1 MSADGGAGS
10 KKRPAEGEPEKG
22 GGSGLVVRIK
32 PPKQKARDEE
42 EDMYDEG
49 EEGDEDG
56 ASDDDEEEKDWTDLI
71 AKADHANRPIY
82 VGKNRHAFLERFS
95 PFFKYAEELLI
106 SIAEPVSRCKHINE
120 YVLTQVCRLFNFHT

>member
-1 MSADGGAGS
+1 MSDGGAGS
-10 KKRPAEGEPEKG
+10 KRPAEGGSEGG

-42 EDMYDEG
+42 EMYDEG

-56 ASDDDEEEKDWTDLI
+56 AASDDDEEEKDWTDLI
-71 AKADHANRPIY
+71 AKSDHANRPIY

-120 YVLTQVCRLFNFHT
+120 YVLTQVCRL